1 LTWTGGLA
9 GGGVAAGRVAA
20 AGGGAAGGAIVAA
33 AGAAGAVPVAGA
45 GEVPVAAVAGATPAA
60 AGTVAAAGLVTAAG
74 ALPGRRSA
82 SLLRGADAGVATPAG
97 DAWSGAFRV
106 TGGGAWEHAAGPRQQ
121 RQTRQQRQA
130 AVRQPTECR

>member
-20 AGGGAAGGAIVAA
+20 AGGGAAAGAIVAA

-60 AGTVAAAGLVTAAG
+60 AGLVTAAG

-82 SLLRGADAGVATPAG
+82 SLLRGADAGVVLSEAG

-121 RQTRQQRQA
+121 TQIRQQRQP
-130 AVRQPTECR
+130 AVRQPPERR